1 LKPPVQSLQYLLS
14 DWGYGHANA
23 AAMGSIDPKV
33 VAEKGYDN
41 VEKFV
46 DKTLFQ
52 APVPSELKLKMIA
65 EFEKIKAGY

>member
-1 LKPPVQSLQYLLS
+1 ML
-14 DWGYGHANA
+14 
-23 AAMGSIDPKV
+23 
-33 VAEKGYDN
+33 AEKGYAD

-52 APVPSELKLKMIA
+52 SPVPSELKQKMIA